1 MDIKTLYGII
11 AAVIGI
17 ACFIPYIRDMFR
29 ETTKPHIYTW
39 LIWTILQVTGVI
51 AMYNSGAGIG
61 ALALAIGAF
70 FCGAICLLSL
80 KLGTKNI
87 TVFDTI
93 CLTGALAA
101 ICVYAFLH
109 QPLLSVILISVIDFA
124 GFLPTLR
131 KAYYEPWTETLSMY
145 MLFTVSGI
153 FSVMALAHYSL
164 VTTFYPLTL
173 IVINTLGTIMI
184 WWRRKEAEPQHN
196 SNTES
201 P

>member
-1 MDIKTLYGII
+1 MDIKTLYGYI

-29 ETTKPHIYTW
+29 KTTQPHIYTW

-51 AMYNSGAGIG
+51 AMYNNGAGIG
-61 ALALAIGAF
+61 ALALAIGAL
-70 FCGAICLLSL
+70 FCAAICLLSL

-87 TVFDTI
+87 TLFDTI
-93 CLTGALAA
+93 CLAGALGATG
-101 ICVYAFLH
+101 IYVFLH
-109 QPLLSVILISVIDFA
+109 QPLLSVILISAIDFT

-145 MLFTVSGI
+145 MLFVLSGI

-164 VTTFYPLTL
+164 ITTFYPLTL
-173 IVINTLGTIMI
+173 IVINILGTIMI
-184 WWRRKEAEPQHN
+184 WWRRRTAKK
-196 SNTES
+196 SIS
-201 P
+201 L

>member
-1 MDIKTLYGII
+1 MDIKTLYGYI

-29 ETTKPHIYTW
+29 KTTQPHIYTW

-51 AMYNSGAGIG
+51 AMYNNGAGIG
-61 ALALAIGAF
+61 ALALAIGAL
-70 FCGAICLLSL
+70 FCAAICLLSL

-87 TVFDTI
+87 TLFDTI
-93 CLTGALAA
+93 CLIGALGATG
-101 ICVYAFLH
+101 IYVFLH
-109 QPLLSVILISVIDFA
+109 QPLLSVILISAIDFT

-145 MLFTVSGI
+145 MLFVLSGI

-164 VTTFYPLTL
+164 ITTFYPLTL

-184 WWRRKEAEPQHN
+184 WWRRRTAKKV
-196 SNTES
+196 
-201 P
+201 